1 VSFSNIDY
9 SKEVKFNQIISSL
22 KVKINIKLELQ
33 NCMINI
39 LYKVYLKL

>member
-9 SKEVKFNQIISSL
+9 LKEVKFNQIIQL
-22 KVKINIKLELQ
+22 LKINIKLELQ
-33 NCMINI
+33 DCMINI